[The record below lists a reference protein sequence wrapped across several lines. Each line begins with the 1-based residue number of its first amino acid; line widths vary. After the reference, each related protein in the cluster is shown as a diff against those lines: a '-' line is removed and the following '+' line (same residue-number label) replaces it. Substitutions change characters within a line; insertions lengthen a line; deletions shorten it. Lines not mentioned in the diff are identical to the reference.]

1 MAASSSEKTLPAG
14 VGTTETKGEII
25 PGALRL
31 SDRLSFSD
39 FSKTTWAFKAQEGIE
54 LAKPEKIL
62 IDNLWVA
69 HNRHDTKHIIA
80 TLNGLSIYFSK
91 KNDDFKCYVVFNGP
105 RPGIYKSWASVTQI
119 TKGFNS
125 QYKKYNTAQAAIIDA
140 QTYIGQK
147 YYIDPD
153 IKDHMPNGP
162 SNVESIIEAHT
173 FNKEII
179 NLKKQVIE
187 LEEKNQ
193 MLQERVI
200 IAEKRKIDQD
210 LQISYAGATSEEGL
224 TEGIN
229 MLDSGPS
236 DPWVEWMDNRIEL
249 AQELRPKSIRPPS
262 NIQVKNL
269 EGVRGGSIP
278 LQEDQTCDQTG
289 GAQPREERK
298 AEGEEDKQL

>member
-1 MAASSSEKTLPAG
+1 M
-14 VGTTETKGEII
+14 
-25 PGALRL
+25 
-31 SDRLSFSD
+31 
-39 FSKTTWAFKAQEGIE
+39 
-54 LAKPEKIL
+54 
-62 IDNLWVA
+62 
-69 HNRHDTKHIIA
+69 
-80 TLNGLSIYFSK
+80 
-91 KNDDFKCYVVFNGP
+91 
-105 RPGIYKSWASVTQI
+105 
-119 TKGFNS
+119 
-125 QYKKYNTAQAAIIDA
+125 
-140 QTYIGQK
+140 
-147 YYIDPD
+147 
-153 IKDHMPNGP
+153 KDHMPNGP

-224 TEGIN
+224 SREEKILISLENLKKELRQHQKEVEEKLETIVYNTYSTAEGIN

-236 DPWVEWMDNRIEL
+236 HPWVEWMDNRIEL

-269 EGVRGGSIP
+269 EGVRGGPIP